1 MGNKNFKNGGQA
13 GPRGVYLKKGRG
25 REPPYELWWWAIT
38 EKHTNR
44 GVEEMLFE
52 KTPGNFRFLTLP
64 LKISDKK
71 KVHPWK
77 LQNCVIPL
85 GNFKA

>member
-1 MGNKNFKNGGQA
+1 MGGKLDQGVCILKRGGDGNPLTNYGGGLFQKNKQ
-13 GPRGVYLKKGRG
+13 
-25 REPPYELWWWAIT
+25 T
-38 EKHTNR
+38 